1 MLNEKKSLY
10 TADSMRTYVM
20 HIRFRIMHYELD
32 GVAPPEHLLNE
43 LKTAELLARLESKN
57 HE

>member
-1 MLNEKKSLY
+1 MRNENKSLY
-10 TADSMRTYVM
+10 TADSMRMYVM
-20 HIRFRIMHYELD
+20 HIRFRIIHYQLD
-32 GVAPPEHLLNE
+32 GVDPPERLLNE

>member
-1 MLNEKKSLY
+1 MPNEKKSLY

-20 HIRFRIMHYELD
+20 HIRFRIMHYQLD
-32 GVAPPEHLLNE
+32 GIDPPERLLNE
-43 LKTAELLARLESKN
+43 LKTAELLARLESKD

>member
-1 MLNEKKSLY
+1 MQDENKSLY

-20 HIRFRIMHYELD
+20 HIRYRIMHYQLD
-32 GVAPPEHLLNE
+32 GIEPPERLLDE
-43 LKTAELLARLESKN
+43 LKTAELLARLESKI